1 MRLRTWSRSK
11 RAASAE
17 RAGDDSAVLLSWA
30 VDSAVAPPRVGLL
43 TRFFL
48 WCAGVDRDILVT
60 RAEVYRYANLGLLVI
75 AIATLGA
82 TTFTVFASVVLGR
95 FHVVL
100 LPFALGWGTLILL
113 LDRAIVTEPH
123 YRERKARKALDA
135 IAATADDPAAQ
146 ADTPAAPN
154 GSSPNGSSHNG
165 SAHNGSAPSGEP
177 AIPVA
182 KMDVPS
188 NWSSTH
194 VRLLVYLAR
203 VLIAGC
209 LAFLVADAIM
219 LLIFNPEV
227 ESELSVL
234 HAAEYSQAVTHFA
247 ATQQPVA
254 SELGKQLGDDTT
266 QRNLTHTQVLQDRTT
281 LADEGKGVAG
291 NGLTGVVGYGPQ
303 YTQDRTDLNTDT
315 TAYNK
320 LVAKVNSD
328 TANVANEKTFI
339 AELNAQD
346 PAALANPAA
355 ASLVAQRKTTY
366 ADGGFDEREKAFSD
380 FLKTDN
386 GDVVATFGPWALRVL
401 LISFD
406 LLPLG
411 AKLLNPYTIYG
422 RRMSERA
429 LMIRYYDLAR
439 QRAMMRDAGRQAAVG
454 EVRSR
459 HDYEVEA
466 RRAAYRLSWQMNHMN
481 DQH

>member
-1 MRLRTWSRSK
+1 MRLRRRSRSE
-11 RAASAE
+11 RTAPAG
-17 RAGDDSAVLLSWA
+17 RAGDDPAVLRSWEM
-30 VDSAVAPPRVGLL
+30 DSAVAPPRVGWL
-43 TRFFL
+43 TKFFL

-60 RAEVYRYANLGLLVI
+60 RAEVHRYANLGLLVI

-82 TTFTVFASVVLGR
+82 TTFTIFASVVLGR

-100 LPFALGWGTLILL
+100 IPFALGWGTLILL
-113 LDRAIVTEPH
+113 VDRAIVTEPH
-123 YRERKARKALDA
+123 YRERKARKALEA
-135 IAATADDPAAQ
+135 IAAKPDNPAAH
-146 ADTPAAPN
+146 TEN
-154 GSSPNGSSHNG
+154 SHNGSSHNG
-165 SAHNGSAPSGEP
+165 SARDGSASPDES

-188 NWSSTH
+188 NWSTAH

-203 VLIAGC
+203 VLIAAC

-247 ATQQPVA
+247 AGQQPVA
-254 SELGKQLGDDTT
+254 AELNKQLSDDTS
-266 QRNLTHTQVLQDRTT
+266 QRNLMHTQVLQDRTT
-281 LADEGKGVAG
+281 LANEGKGVAG
-291 NGLTGVVGYGPQ
+291 AGLTGIVGYGPQ
-303 YTQDRTDLNTDT
+303 YKQDRTDLNNDT
-315 TAYNK
+315 TAYNA
-320 LVAKVNSD
+320 LVAKVNND
-328 TANVANEKTFI
+328 TVNVANEKTFI
-339 AELNAQD
+339 AELSAQD

-355 ASLVAQRKTTY
+355 ASLVAQRKTIY
-366 ADGGFDEREKAFSD
+366 ADGGFDEREKAFND

-439 QRAMMRDAGRQAAVG
+439 QRAMIRDADRQAAVG

-466 RRAAYRLSWQMNHMN
+466 RRAEHRQSWQMNHMN
-481 DQH
+481 DPH

>member
-1 MRLRTWSRSK
+1 M
-11 RAASAE
+11 
-17 RAGDDSAVLLSWA
+17 LLSWA
-30 VDSAVAPPRVGLL
+30 VDSAVAPPRVGWL

-75 AIATLGA
+75 AIAMLGA

-100 LPFALGWGTLILL
+100 IPFALGWGTLILL
-113 LDRAIVTEPH
+113 VDRAIVTEPH
-123 YRERKARKALDA
+123 YRERKARKAFEA
-135 IAATADDPAAQ
+135 IAAKADDPAAQADDPAAQ
-146 ADTPAAPN
+146 ADTPAADN
-154 GSSPNGSSHNG
+154 GSSRNGSSHNG
-165 SAHNGSAPSGEP
+165 SAHNGSASSVEP
-177 AIPVA
+177 ATPVA
-182 KMDVPS
+182 KVDVPS
-188 NWSSTH
+188 NWSSAH
-194 VRLLVYLAR
+194 VRLLVYLDR

-247 ATQQPVA
+247 ASQQPVA
-254 SELGKQLGDDTT
+254 AELNSQLSDDTT
-266 QRNLTHTQVLQDRTT
+266 QRNLMHTQVLQDRTT
-281 LADEGKGVAG
+281 LADEGKGVSGA
-291 NGLTGVVGYGPQ
+291 GLTGNVGYGPQ
-303 YTQDRTDLNTDT
+303 YKQDRTDLNNDT

-320 LVAKVNSD
+320 LVAKVNND
-328 TANVANEKTFI
+328 TMNVANEKTFI

-366 ADGGFDEREKAFSD
+366 ADGGFDEREKALSD

-439 QRAMMRDAGRQAAVG
+439 QRAMMRDADRQAAVG

-466 RRAAYRLSWQMNHMN
+466 RRAAHRLSWQMNHMN
-481 DQH
+481 DPH